1 MALGMPMAGDP
12 RAGSAAQIAA
22 KARPRR
28 DHVYVEMRRCHHC
41 QQQGHLRQ
49 VCPTAKQDKH
59 GADDEE
65 ADNTRRLSADPL
77 PIRHG
82 DREVHWQGATREV
95 PVHPHQEASQEDKH
109 GEDDEEADNARRLIA
124 DPLPIRH
131 GDREVHWQGEVPVHP
146 HQEASQEDELLDFDI
161 DVRSDST
168 CRDNDACL
176 CHWCKRSKLRLRGI
190 RPSLRQRADDVGL
203 DTDEPGWVCDL
214 RAMGEIS
221 DGEWAEL
228 YGDNESSN
236 SDSVSSAGSSA
247 PHPPAAAA
255 SSSGAVVDVSDAATA
270 AVLAFFC
277 RGGLAANAVLDDFGR
292 RPQ

>member
-1 MALGMPMAGDP
+1 MAALLVTMALGMPMAGDP

-28 DHVYVEMRRCHHC
+28 DHVFVETRRCHHC

-65 ADNTRRLSADPL
+65 ADNARRLSADPL

-109 GEDDEEADNARRLIA
+109 GEDDEEADNARRLSA

-131 GDREVHWQGEVPVHP
+131 GDREVHWQGATREVPVHP
-146 HQEASQEDELLDFDI
+146 HQEASPEDELERLSAALKI
-161 DVRSDST
+161 AKEDV
-168 CRDNDACL
+168 
-176 CHWCKRSKLRLRGI
+176 LRLEAIQDSLAAASELLELVSLLDPSG
-190 RPSLRQRADDVGL
+190 RP
-203 DTDEPGWVCDL
+203 
-214 RAMGEIS
+214 
-221 DGEWAEL
+221 
-228 YGDNESSN
+228 
-236 SDSVSSAGSSA
+236 VSSAGSSA

-255 SSSGAVVDVSDAATA
+255 SSSGAVVDLSDAATA
-270 AVLAFFC
+270 ALLAFFC
-277 RGGLAANAVLDDFGR
+277 GGGLAANAVLDDFGR

>member
-1 MALGMPMAGDP
+1 LELVSVLDP
-12 RAGSAAQIAA
+12 PG
-22 KARPRR
+22 
-28 DHVYVEMRRCHHC
+28 
-41 QQQGHLRQ
+41 
-49 VCPTAKQDKH
+49 
-59 GADDEE
+59 
-65 ADNTRRLSADPL
+65 
-77 PIRHG
+77 
-82 DREVHWQGATREV
+82 
-95 PVHPHQEASQEDKH
+95 
-109 GEDDEEADNARRLIA
+109 
-124 DPLPIRH
+124 
-131 GDREVHWQGEVPVHP
+131 WQGEVPVHP

-270 AVLAFFC
+270 ALLAFFC
-277 RGGLAANAVLDDFGR
+277 GGGLAANAVLDDFGR

>member
-28 DHVYVEMRRCHHC
+28 DHVYVETRRCHHC

-95 PVHPHQEASQEDKH
+95 PVHPHQEAS
-109 GEDDEEADNARRLIA
+109 
-124 DPLPIRH
+124 P
-131 GDREVHWQGEVPVHP
+131 
-146 HQEASQEDELLDFDI
+146 EDELERLSAALKI
-161 DVRSDST
+161 AKEDV
-168 CRDNDACL
+168 
-176 CHWCKRSKLRLRGI
+176 LRLEAIQDSLAAASELLELVSLLEPSG
-190 RPSLRQRADDVGL
+190 RP
-203 DTDEPGWVCDL
+203 
-214 RAMGEIS
+214 
-221 DGEWAEL
+221 
-228 YGDNESSN
+228 
-236 SDSVSSAGSSA
+236 VSSAGSSA

-270 AVLAFFC
+270 ALLAFFC
-277 RGGLAANAVLDDFGR
+277 GGGLAANAVLDDFGR

>member
-28 DHVYVEMRRCHHC
+28 DHVYVETRRCHHC

-65 ADNTRRLSADPL
+65 ADNARRLSADPL

-95 PVHPHQEASQEDKH
+95 PVHPHQEAS
-109 GEDDEEADNARRLIA
+109 
-124 DPLPIRH
+124 P
-131 GDREVHWQGEVPVHP
+131 
-146 HQEASQEDELLDFDI
+146 EDELERLSAALKI
-161 DVRSDST
+161 AKEDV
-168 CRDNDACL
+168 
-176 CHWCKRSKLRLRGI
+176 LRLEAIQDSLAAASELLELVSLLDPSG
-190 RPSLRQRADDVGL
+190 RP
-203 DTDEPGWVCDL
+203 
-214 RAMGEIS
+214 
-221 DGEWAEL
+221 
-228 YGDNESSN
+228 
-236 SDSVSSAGSSA
+236 VSSAGSSA

-255 SSSGAVVDVSDAATA
+255 SSSGAVVDLSDAATA
-270 AVLAFFC
+270 ALLAFFC
-277 RGGLAANAVLDDFGR
+277 GGGLAANAVLDDFGR

>member
-28 DHVYVEMRRCHHC
+28 DHVFVETRRCHHC

-95 PVHPHQEASQEDKH
+95 PVHPHQEAS
-109 GEDDEEADNARRLIA
+109 
-124 DPLPIRH
+124 P
-131 GDREVHWQGEVPVHP
+131 
-146 HQEASQEDELLDFDI
+146 EDELERLSAALKIAKEDVLRFEAIRDSLAAASELLELVSLLDP
-161 DVRSDST
+161 S
-168 CRDNDACL
+168 
-176 CHWCKRSKLRLRGI
+176 G
-190 RPSLRQRADDVGL
+190 RP
-203 DTDEPGWVCDL
+203 
-214 RAMGEIS
+214 
-221 DGEWAEL
+221 
-228 YGDNESSN
+228 
-236 SDSVSSAGSSA
+236 VSSAGSSA

-270 AVLAFFC
+270 ALLAFFC
-277 RGGLAANAVLDDFGR
+277 GGGLAANAVLDDFGR

>member
-28 DHVYVEMRRCHHC
+28 DLVYVETRRCHHC

-65 ADNTRRLSADPL
+65 ADNARRLSADPL

-95 PVHPHQEASQEDKH
+95 PVHPHQEASQEDELERRSAALKIAK
-109 GEDDEEADNARRLIA
+109 EDVLRLEAIQDSLAA
-124 DPLPIRH
+124 
-131 GDREVHWQGEVPVHP
+131 
-146 HQEASQEDELLDFDI
+146 ASELLELVSLLDP
-161 DVRSDST
+161 S
-168 CRDNDACL
+168 
-176 CHWCKRSKLRLRGI
+176 G
-190 RPSLRQRADDVGL
+190 RP
-203 DTDEPGWVCDL
+203 
-214 RAMGEIS
+214 
-221 DGEWAEL
+221 
-228 YGDNESSN
+228 
-236 SDSVSSAGSSA
+236 VSSAGSSA

-255 SSSGAVVDVSDAATA
+255 SSSGAVVDLSDAATA
-270 AVLAFFC
+270 ALLAFFC
-277 RGGLAANAVLDDFGR
+277 GGGLAANAVLGDFGR